1 MAAQV
6 FGITP
11 IRNPVRIDALI
22 DFHAQKEISG
32 QEVIDDIHVLE

>member
-11 IRNPVRIDALI
+11 ARNPAWIDALI
-22 DFHAQKEISG
+22 DFHAQNGISG